1 MMEIISQ
8 VWKHTSDY
16 FWSSASFAVAALIF
30 AAYLMKREQQPI
42 WSVRNIPNLLVL
54 LSILGGGYLA
64 YSSGNEVAE
73 LHARTDNIEEL
84 RRIEERY
91 GRWAKLPASGYSL
104 DRTDLYVY
112 SIMKPA
118 FPNIREGQIS
128 PHKVDC
134 TETGV
139 AALKKAIDQYPD
151 FPFSYVYLAACYG
164 GDANP
169 EWERLAQEALAR
181 LENTTKVVG
190 HHRHHDRMLELVKE
204 WLGKDTERTG

>member
-1 MMEIISQ
+1 MDTIGY
-8 VWKHTSDY
+8 VWDLVSDY
-16 FWSSASFAVAALIF
+16 VVWSASFATAALALSVYF
-30 AAYLMKREQQPI
+30 MLKTKEPI
-42 WSVRNIPNLLVL
+42 WSLKQVPNLLIL
-54 LSILGGGYLA
+54 LSIVGGGYLA
-64 YSSGNEVAE
+64 FASGSEVAE
-73 LHARTDNIEEL
+73 LHAKTSNIEEL

-91 GRWAKLPASGYSL
+91 GRWAQLPASGYSL

-128 PHKVDC
+128 PLKVDC

-139 AALKKAIDQYPD
+139 AALKKTIDRYPD
-151 FPFSYVYLAACYG
+151 FPFSYVYLAGCYG
-164 GDANP
+164 GNGNP
-169 EWERLAQEALAR
+169 EWEKLAQEGLEK

-204 WLGKDTERTG
+204 WLHTDTRQSG